1 MKELELKRKG
11 VKEMFIMTRTEEVI
25 VNVDNVS
32 TRATNSAENNLEI
45 GALCNDGN
53 IVTIGR
59 YTTARRAKEVMQ
71 LIKKAIQ
78 DKVTVFEMP

>member
-11 VKEMFIMTRTEEVI
+11 VKEMFIMTRSGEVI

-32 TRATNSAENNLEI
+32 SIATNSAGSNSEI

-53 IVTIGR
+53 VVTIGR
-59 YTTARRAKEVMQ
+59 YTTARRTKEFMQ
-71 LIKKAIQ
+71 LIKKALQ
-78 DKVTVFEMP
+78 DKVTVLELP

>member
-1 MKELELKRKG
+1 
-11 VKEMFIMTRTEEVI
+11 MFIMTKTGEVI

-32 TRATNSAENNLEI
+32 SIATNSAKDNLEI

-53 IVTIGR
+53 VATIGR
-59 YTTARRAKEVMQ
+59 YTTARRTKEVMQ